1 MFLIPAYFPFS
12 ARKELSELRTKTKG
26 SLVFDGNKILARE
39 LNQINNLRNFEVLVK
54 TKRRKNAKLEIII
67 AFLLEW
73 YRLFLLFTF
82 SQTEISLSKFP
93 SCDWD
98 SKFNG
103 YYFLNVR
110 VAVDNYIM
118 FFPVGFGRQYSLV
131 SPTQFMAFFEISFLI

>member
-67 AFLLEW
+67 AFLLE
-73 YRLFLLFTF
+73 
-82 SQTEISLSKFP
+82 
-93 SCDWD
+93 
-98 SKFNG
+98 
-103 YYFLNVR
+103 
-110 VAVDNYIM
+110 
-118 FFPVGFGRQYSLV
+118 
-131 SPTQFMAFFEISFLI
+131 